1 VVTAYDPFQE
11 MDRLVG
17 QMFGSARAAATMPM
31 DLYRSG
37 DHYVLLVDLPGADPG
52 TIDVSVEDRTLT
64 IHAQRTPRTETD
76 VQWLARERPSG
87 TYARQLTVSRGL
99 DLQDIT
105 ATYADGVLALTIP
118 VAESSKPRRV
128 EVQRGVREAHPTI
141 ETSSSSSGEG
151 SSGSSI
157 GSGQPEPVGGAST
170 SAGSHYP
177 STTEG
182 YPSSSETPGSGGVQG
197 SGPSTE

>member
-1 VVTAYDPFQE
+1 MATAYDPFQE

-31 DLYRSG
+31 DLYHSG

-64 IHAQRTPRTETD
+64 IRAQRTPRTDTD

-99 DLQDIT
+99 DLQNIT

-118 VAESSKPRRV
+118 VAESAKPRRV
-128 EVQRGVREAHPTI
+128 EVQRGGHEGHPTI
-141 ETSSSSSGEG
+141 ETSTSTSTGASASSG
-151 SSGSSI
+151 
-157 GSGQPEPVGGAST
+157 GQ
-170 SAGSHYP
+170 
-177 STTEG
+177 
-182 YPSSSETPGSGGVQG
+182 YPSSTEGTSGSA
-197 SGPSTE
+197 